1 MLTLGQR
8 LKMLRNTHNMK
19 QSELAEAMYVSKF
32 TVSAWERDLQKP
44 EYNKLESLSRLF
56 NVNLSYL
63 LGEND
68 DSSPP
73 VPDLGEE
80 AIWADDDVEAMQN
93 AAKMLTQLSFSSRMI
108 IRASILQA
116 YQIEKDAGTL
126 RKGYEVTM
134 TRYGGVDEESA
145 DEEPVEGEQSAPESD
160 EP

>member
-19 QSELAEAMYVSKF
+19 QSDLAEAMHVSVYS
-32 TVSAWERDLQKP
+32 VSAWERDLQKP

-63 LGEND
+63 LGESD
-68 DSSPP
+68 DNSPP
-73 VPDLGEE
+73 IPNIEEE
-80 AIWADDDVEAMQN
+80 AVWADDDVEAMKN
-93 AAKMLTQLSFSSRMI
+93 AAQMLTQLSFSSRMI
-108 IRASILQA
+108 IRASIAQA

-134 TRYGGVDEESA
+134 TRYGEE
-145 DEEPVEGEQSAPESD
+145 E
-160 EP
+160 